1 MSGIQFPHQAP
12 SLTHGQGRFG
22 FETLDVNSVPT
33 EDTSATR
40 VTAPAGS
47 LYAMRMTSHAEVRLR
62 QRGIRTDVLDCLLAY
77 GRREHD
83 HADCEILYFDTRAI
97 ERVQRQEGPQLAHL
111 VSDHRDVYA
120 VVDSDG
126 CIVTAGH
133 RFRRILRDK
142 SLSNFRPGRS
152 RRSPRPRR
160 RGLPITV
167 DININ
172 TGSNGVLI

>member
-1 MSGIQFPHQAP
+1 MSGSQFPHQAL
-12 SLTHGQGRFG
+12 SLTHGQGRFS
-22 FETLDVNSVPT
+22 FETRGVYTVPT
-33 EDTSATR
+33 GATAATR
-40 VTAPAGS
+40 VTAPAGR
-47 LYAMRMTSHAEVRLR
+47 LHAVPMTSHAEVRLR

-77 GRREHD
+77 GRREYD

-142 SLSNFRPGRS
+142 SLANFRPGRS

-160 RGLPITV
+160 HGLPITV

-172 TGSNGVLI
+172 TDSDGVLI